1 MCFLQ
6 VSKNTSKN
14 HSSMLQDVSNGRRTE
29 ANMITGYVL
38 SQAEKLGVPVP
49 TIQLLDSLM
58 SLIEWDRVQRL
69 SSPVE

>member
-1 MCFLQ
+1 
-6 VSKNTSKN
+6 
-14 HSSMLQDVSNGRRTE
+14 
-29 ANMITGYVL
+29 MITGYVL